1 MHTARGKAHSALQRQ
16 KLIAEQNTKRA
27 TLSPPPR
34 TLYVCVCVC
43 VREAEAEEGVRVQT
57 CTTPPSA
64 LRFYSE
70 HVTLL
75 KCRQTGT

>member
-43 VREAEAEEGVRVQT
+43 PRGRSRGGSTGANLHYT
-57 CTTPPSA
+57 PICTKV
-64 LRFYSE
+64 L
-70 HVTLL
+70 
-75 KCRQTGT
+75 

>member
-43 VREAEAEEGVRVQT
+43 VSERQKQRREYG
-57 CTTPPSA
+57 CKLA
-64 LRFYSE
+64 L
-70 HVTLL
+70 HPHLH
-75 KCRQTGT
+75 